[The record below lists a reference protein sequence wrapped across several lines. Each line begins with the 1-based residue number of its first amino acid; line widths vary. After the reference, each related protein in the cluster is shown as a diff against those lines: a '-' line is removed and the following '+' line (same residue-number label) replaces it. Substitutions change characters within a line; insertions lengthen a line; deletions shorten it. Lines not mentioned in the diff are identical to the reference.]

1 LLDVTP
7 CSLAHDTGVPEY
19 PAVPIFWVNFEEIVA
34 SVFKVFFEP
43 DEVQTA
49 G

>member
-7 CSLAHDTGVPEY
+7 CSLAHDTDVPEY
-19 PAVPIFWVNFEEIVA
+19 PAVSIFWVNFEEIVA
-34 SVFKVFFEP
+34 SVFKVFFDP
-43 DEVQTA
+43 DEVQAA

>member
-7 CSLAHDTGVPEY
+7 CSLAHDTDVPEY
-19 PAVPIFWVNFEEIVA
+19 PAISFFWVNFKETVA
-34 SVFKVFFEP
+34 SLFKVFFDP
-43 DEVQTA
+43 DEVQAA

>member
-7 CSLAHDTGVPEY
+7 CSLAHDTDVLEY
-19 PAVPIFWVNFEEIVA
+19 PAVSIFWENFEEIVA
-34 SVFKVFFEP
+34 SVFKVSFDP
-43 DEVQTA
+43 DEVQAA